1 MDSSQATSEEGTQYK
16 KFTRHVIKNL
26 IKKEKACARHI
37 FLKKCYESKVIPN
50 TLVIKPPNTGGT
62 VNPDTQ
68 NKYKICA
75 STASLTNLRIAIK
88 DASKEAHEQCS
99 LYKELLSGTL
109 ESIPPPERDSL
120 LEHVRKREPQI
131 SRKLKHSFHQKLKH
145 LKEKQNQ
152 PCEKPNPD
160 GYKAPTK
167 TSKNRRFMKRNKYR
181 KWKKR
186 EAQKKVNLITNL
198 SDFTLN
204 EDMTNL
210 LNRGLSFVP
219 CPKGVN
225 KSQLVADLSRYERN
239 MKWKEYFFQ
248 DEPQESNDNS
258 EEETG
263 PKDLFKQKKS
273 NLPPTKAPPALR
285 DYLSAV
291 RSDILGSIKKG
302 VHSNISKEEA
312 IAIKELQTA
321 QKEGQIVIKP
331 SDKGGGVTI
340 MNKNDYVEALE
351 KQLKSTHTNEDGTS
365 CPFYVKSNEQEIK
378 EFQSQTSSL
387 ITEGVRKGYI
397 SKNDGKYMDPSDKPG
412 RLYGLCKTHKE
423 VKQGEKLPP
432 IRPIVSNSGAT
443 TEQISSFVDTHARS
457 QVLKMK
463 SFVEDTPHLLRL
475 FETMNAEGPQTEGT
489 FPVSIDVKN
498 MYGNIPSEGPQGGL
512 AAFEFA
518 MNKREDQS
526 IPTVF
531 LVALMSIILRGNIF
545 EFASQLWRQII
556 GCAMGTK
563 SGPTYANLFMD
574 WLEQEKLLGLWT
586 GTQPKNWKRY
596 LDDILFFWSSTE
608 EELLK
613 FLDHLNA
620 QHPYIKFTMEYN
632 IETKSVPFLDTIVSI
647 NESGYIET
655 DLFRKTTAKVQ
666 YLLPSSC
673 HPSFLTKNIPYS
685 LAYRLLRI
693 CSKPEVFQQRLL
705 ELKDDL
711 ISRSYHIKVIEQAFE
726 RIKGISRSEALKR
739 VDHKKDT
746 GREPLVVTFH
756 PNMPPLHKLI
766 KKHHNV
772 MINEDMRL
780 QRCFKEPSIV
790 AFKRSQNL
798 RDLLVRARVSKGKRS
813 SRVVNG
819 FKRCERICEM
829 CIRSHNNVKEHTC
842 ERTGQSWQ
850 ISAPI
855 TCLTKNIVYRLT
867 CKKCPQSEF
876 VYIGQTERRACD
888 RFADHRGYVTQGKI
902 NQPAGEHFTK
912 KGHTTM
918 DMLYLPIER
927 VLPRGDTALRES
939 REKIWISR
947 YDSTTYGKN
956 TRA

>member
-1 MDSSQATSEEGTQYK
+1 MDCPQATSEEATQYK
-16 KFTRHVIKNL
+16 KFTRLVIKNL
-26 IKKEKACARHI
+26 TKREKACARHI
-37 FLKKCYESKVIPN
+37 FLKKCLEFKVIPN
-50 TLVIKPPNTGGT
+50 TLIIKPPNTGGT

-68 NKYKICA
+68 NRYKICA

-88 DASKEAHEQCS
+88 DASAEAHEQCS
-99 LYKELLSGTL
+99 QYKEFLTSTL
-109 ESIPPPERDSL
+109 ESIPPLERENL
-120 LEHVRKREPQI
+120 LEYVRKREPQI
-131 SRKLKHSFHQKLKH
+131 SRKLKHTFQQKLKH
-145 LKEKQNQ
+145 LKEKHCQ
-152 PCEKPNPD
+152 PSDKPNTD
-160 GYKAPTK
+160 GYKAPPK
-167 TSKNRRFMKRNKYR
+167 ASNNRRFMKRNKYR
-181 KWKKR
+181 KWKIR

-198 SDFTLN
+198 SDYPLN
-204 EDMTNL
+204 EAMTNL

-219 CPKGVN
+219 TPEGVN
-225 KSQLVADLSRYERN
+225 KSQLVSDLSRYERH
-239 MKWKEYFFQ
+239 MKWKDFFFQ
-248 DEPQESNDNS
+248 DGPQESDNDF

-273 NLPPTKAPPALR
+273 NLPSTKAPPALR

-291 RSDILGSIKKG
+291 RSDILGSTRKG
-302 VHSNISKEEA
+302 VHPNIPKEEA

-331 SDKGGGVTI
+331 SDKGGGVTL
-340 MNKNDYVEALE
+340 MNKSDYVEALE
-351 KQLKSTHTNEDGTS
+351 KQLKSTHTNDDGTS
-365 CPFYVKSNEQEIK
+365 CPFYAKSNEQEIK
-378 EFQSQTSSL
+378 EFQCQTSRL
-387 ITEGVRKGYI
+387 ITEGVTKGYI

-443 TEQISSFVDTHARS
+443 TEHISSFVDTHARS

-463 SFVEDTPHLLRL
+463 SYVEDTPHLLRL
-475 FETMNAEGPQTEGT
+475 LESMNEQGPQTEGT
-489 FPVSIDVKN
+489 FPVSIDVSN
-498 MYGNIPSEGPQGGL
+498 MYGNIPTEGPEGGL
-512 AAFEFA
+512 AAFERA
-518 MNKREDQS
+518 MNKREDKS

-545 EFASQLWRQII
+545 EFFGQLWRQLI

-574 WLEQEKLLGLWT
+574 WLEQEKLLGLWH
-586 GTQPKNWKRY
+586 GTQPKNWRRY
-596 LDDILFFWSSTE
+596 LDDILFFWSSSE

-620 QHPYIKFTMEYN
+620 QHPYIKFTIEYN
-632 IETKSVPFLDTIVSI
+632 IKTKSVPFLDTIVSI

-655 DLFRKTTAKVQ
+655 DLYRKSTAKVQ

-711 ISRSYHIKVIEQAFE
+711 VSRSYHIKVIEQAFD

-739 VDHKKDT
+739 VEHKKDSD
-746 GREPLVVTFH
+746 REPLVVTYH
-756 PNMPPLHKLI
+756 PNLPPLHKLI
-766 KKHHNV
+766 KKHHSV
-772 MINEDMRL
+772 MIKEDMRL

-790 AFKRSQNL
+790 AFKRSKNL
-798 RDLLVRARVSKGKRS
+798 RDLLVRAKVSKGKRS
-813 SRVVNG
+813 TRVVNG
-819 FKRCERICEM
+819 FKRCERMCEM
-829 CIRSHNNVKEHTC
+829 CMRSQNHVKEHTC
-842 ERTGQSWQ
+842 EKTGESWP
-850 ISAPI
+850 ISAPM
-855 TCLTKNIVYRLT
+855 TCLTENVIYRLT
-867 CKKCPQSEF
+867 CKRCPQAEF
-876 VYIGQTERRACD
+876 VYIGQTGRRACD
-888 RFADHRGYVTQGKI
+888 RFQDHRGYITQGKL
-902 NQPAGEHFTK
+902 NQVAGEHFTR
-912 KGHTTM
+912 KGHTSM
-918 DMLYLPIER
+918 DIQMLPIER
-927 VLPRGDTALRES
+927 VLPRGDTTLREA

-947 YDSTTYGKN
+947 YRAIDYGKN